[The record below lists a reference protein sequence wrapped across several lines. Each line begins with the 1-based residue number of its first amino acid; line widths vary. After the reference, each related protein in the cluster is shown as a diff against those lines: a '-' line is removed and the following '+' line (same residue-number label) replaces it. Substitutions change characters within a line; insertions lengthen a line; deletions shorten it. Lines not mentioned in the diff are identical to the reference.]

1 VGVAADR
8 DVTGQPVM
16 AVVRVKAPAQVDPHV
31 LAAELTRAICTGPM
45 SAELTP
51 LPPWRQSKKRMR
63 KHGFVAVL
71 CGTTNCSAEVTRAA
85 EAAARAVVRRRFGP
99 GASAEIRPVRS
110 AAELD
115 AYWCS
120 VRGTPHRP

>member
-1 VGVAADR
+1 
-8 DVTGQPVM
+8 M
-16 AVVRVKAPAQVDPHV
+16 AVVRVKAPAQLDPYV
-31 LAAELTRAICTGPM
+31 LAAELTRTIGTASV

-51 LPPWRQSKKRMR
+51 LPAWRPSKKRMR

-71 CGTTNCSAEVTRAA
+71 CGATSCSAEVTRAA
-85 EAAARAVVRRRFGP
+85 EAAVRVAVRRRFGP
-99 GASAEIRPVRS
+99 DASAEVRPVQN

-115 AYWCS
+115 AYWYS